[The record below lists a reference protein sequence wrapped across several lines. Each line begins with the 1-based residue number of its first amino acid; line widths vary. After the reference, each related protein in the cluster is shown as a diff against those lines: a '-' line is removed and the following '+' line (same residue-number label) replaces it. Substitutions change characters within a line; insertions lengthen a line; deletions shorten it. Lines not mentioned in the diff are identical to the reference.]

1 MFKLGKLT
9 DYGTVVMTALAA
21 APGALRNAHELAAET
36 HVAAPTVSKLL
47 KQLGKSGLVESI
59 RGAHGGYRLARS
71 PERITVAEVVS
82 ALEGPIAVTQ
92 CAVHEGGCSIESHCG
107 VRGNWRLINVAIRQ
121 ALESV
126 TLAQMVEPA
135 RGRHKPGADSPMSF
149 LRKAAQALPPGPEMV
164 REQVPE

>member
-21 APGALRNAHELAAET
+21 RPEALRNAHELADET

-47 KQLGKSGLVESI
+47 KQLAKSGLVESI

-71 PERITVAEVVS
+71 PDRITVAEVVC
-82 ALEGPIAVTQ
+82 ALEGPIALTQ
-92 CAVHEGGCSIESHCG
+92 CSGHEGGCSIESHCG
-107 VRGNWRLINVAIRQ
+107 VRGNWRLINSAIRQ

-126 TLAQMVEPA
+126 TLAQMAEPMLHRRQIA
-135 RGRHKPGADSPMSF
+135 GDSPLSF
-149 LRKAAQALPPGPEMV
+149 LRKADQVLPQA
-164 REQVPE
+164 RE